1 MERLNFDLLY
11 FFEDK
16 DDLIQ
21 PEELLAATENVGTE
35 KNPVQSNADN
45 IMDSEKP
52 QRRAKARGDASRKP
66 HHALQKSDLFTA
78 VKRSSDLLPGGKR
91 STVLSRTVHYDISSC
106 LFAMD
111 LSRRCVR
118 KSDLLWPI
126 SPKPMK
132 IGRNN

>member
-52 QRRAKARGDASRKP
+52 QRRANARGDASRIP
-66 HHALQKSDLFTA
+66 QL
-78 VKRSSDLLPGGKR
+78 
-91 STVLSRTVHYDISSC
+91 C
-106 LFAMD
+106 FA
-111 LSRRCVR
+111 
-118 KSDLLWPI
+118 K
-126 SPKPMK
+126 K
-132 IGRNN
+132 